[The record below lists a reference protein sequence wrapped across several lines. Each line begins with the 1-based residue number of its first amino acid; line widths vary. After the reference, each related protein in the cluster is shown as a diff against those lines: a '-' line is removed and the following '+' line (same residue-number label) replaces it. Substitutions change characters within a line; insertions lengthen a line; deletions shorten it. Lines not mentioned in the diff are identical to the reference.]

1 MLRKRGIF
9 IYEKRDNFQSLFIPN
24 LEFQINLNFYVES
37 CNDYSIN
44 INEQRVIRGMRIG
57 MLTRL
62 KKTDYL
68 FQTSKQINLNFL

>member
-1 MLRKRGIF
+1 MRNETISNHYL
-9 IYEKRDNFQSLFIPN
+9 FQTSN
-24 LEFQINLNFYVES
+24 STQINLNFYVES

-44 INEQRVIRGMRIG
+44 INEQRVIRGNRGRRIG

>member
-1 MLRKRGIF
+1 MRNETISNHYL
-9 IYEKRDNFQSLFIPN
+9 FQTSN
-24 LEFQINLNFYVES
+24 STQINLNFYVES

-68 FQTSKQINLNFL
+68 FQTSKQINLKFLVTII

>member
-1 MLRKRGIF
+1 MRNETISNHYL
-9 IYEKRDNFQSLFIPN
+9 FQTSN
-24 LEFQINLNFYVES
+24 STQINLNFYVEP
-37 CNDYSIN
+37 CNDYSVN

>member
-1 MLRKRGIF
+1 MRNETISNHYL
-9 IYEKRDNFQSLFIPN
+9 FQTPN
-24 LEFQINLNFYVES
+24 STQINLNFYVES

>member
-1 MLRKRGIF
+1 MRNETISNHYL
-9 IYEKRDNFQSLFIPN
+9 FQTSN
-24 LEFQINLNFYVES
+24 STQINLNFYVES
-37 CNDYSIN
+37 CNDYSI